1 MTDLQ
6 SLFEKF
12 EAAANDVLLERE
24 TEVSCVRNAL
34 LTRSHVFFLGAPGVA
49 KTFLSRVVV
58 GLIDGLGPED
68 YFDWEMGR
76 FSDPAE
82 ILGPHDPRELK
93 QGRFVRNT
101 SHKLPRARIGH
112 IGEIWKTSS
121 ATANYLLSLTNER
134 LFYNGGADG
143 PERAPLCTLLCD
155 SNETPEHTAD
165 LAALWDRMTFRVPT
179 RPVQGRGNRERML
192 RAAAGRFAATGSASE
207 PVVTPVLAWS
217 DIEAAQEEVRRV
229 VVGDVVYEAL
239 IDLVEEL
246 GKAGVVPSERRQV
259 SCLWVLMAEAWRA
272 RRSEAVV
279 ADMAALT
286 HVLWSR
292 REEIPKVQRL
302 VFSVASPWDSEAM
315 DLSDRVE
322 TLAVQ
327 VERLVRD
334 AGTASRRRDALDT
347 HERLAAEA
355 QRLVDL
361 KDQAEAAGQALQLL
375 TPLSNRILAL
385 TRSIYPLV

>member
-101 SHKLPRARIGH
+101 RHKLPRARIAH
-112 IGEIWKTSS
+112 VGEIWKSSS

-134 LFYNGGADG
+134 LFYNGGDG

-179 RPVQGRGNRERML
+179 RPVQGRGNREKLL
-192 RAAAGRFAATGSASE
+192 RAAADRFAATGSTSE
-207 PVVTPVLAWS
+207 PVVTPVLSWGE
-217 DIEAAQEEVRRV
+217 IEAAQEEVRRV
-229 VVGDVVYEAL
+229 TIGAAVYEAL
-239 IDLVEEL
+239 LDLVEEVA
-246 GKAGVVPSERRQV
+246 KAGVVPSERRQV
-259 SCLWVLMAEAWRA
+259 ACLSIIMAEAWRA
-272 RRSEAVV
+272 RRSEAVL

-292 REEIPKVQRL
+292 REEIAKVQRA
-302 VFSVASPWDSEAM
+302 VFSIASPSDAAAM
-315 DLSDRVE
+315 ELSDRVE

-327 VERLVRD
+327 VERLVRET
-334 AGTASRRRDALDT
+334 GTANRRRDALDV

-355 QRLVDL
+355 QALVDL
-361 KDQAEAAGQALQLL
+361 KVQAEAAGQALQLL

-385 TRSIYPLV
+385 TRAIYPLV